1 MSTTLSVVY
10 QSNRGH
16 TRRIAEAIVA
26 GVNRVDGVDVHLLEI
41 VGHDVH
47 EGRWS
52 NSSIMSQLDASDAI
66 AFGCATYMGSGSAI
80 FKAFLETAFQKWQ
93 VQAWKDKFA
102 AGFTNSASPSGDKL
116 STLIQLAV
124 FAAQMG
130 MFWVGVSDGPG
141 GNLSTSTPQNINRI
155 GSWLGAMGQSNGDQ
169 SLDTTPSHGD
179 IQTAARL
186 GERLALVTQR
196 WHGRGSYVTE
206 RGAFS

>member
-1 MSTTLSVVY
+1 MSITLSVVY

-26 GVNRVDGVDVHLLEI
+26 GVNRVDGADAHLLEI
-41 VGHDVH
+41 VGRDVH

-52 NSSIMSQLDASDAI
+52 NPSIMSQLEASDAI

-80 FKAFLETAFQKWQ
+80 FKAFLETAFEKWR

-130 MFWVGVSDGPG
+130 MFWVGLADGPG
-141 GNLSTSTPQNINRI
+141 GNLSVSTPQNINRI
-155 GSWLGAMGQSNGDQ
+155 GSWLGVMGQSNGDQ
-169 SLDTTPSHGD
+169 SLDLTPSQGD
-179 IQTAARL
+179 IQTATRL

-196 WHGRGSYVTE
+196 WHGSGSYVTE